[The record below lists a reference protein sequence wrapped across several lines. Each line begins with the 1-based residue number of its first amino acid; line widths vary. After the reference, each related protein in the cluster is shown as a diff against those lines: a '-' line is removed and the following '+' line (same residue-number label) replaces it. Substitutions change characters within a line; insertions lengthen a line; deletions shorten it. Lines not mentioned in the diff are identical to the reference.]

1 MSNMTGHTL
10 PVHESGPPGQ
20 TPEAF
25 VDLHCHCLPSLDDG
39 PTSMS
44 ESVALCRRLVED
56 HVDIVVA
63 TPHQLGR
70 FQAQTTTTE
79 VRRAVERLNR
89 ILTNS
94 DIDLQVVPG
103 AEVRLDE
110 RIGQLL
116 VEDEVLTLADMNRHI
131 LLELPEDVFIDIEP
145 LRAQLRS
152 QGVNL
157 VIAHPERNRALLAHP
172 NALWRWLDSGVALQ
186 VTAASLAGH
195 SDSPVERAA
204 WALVAQGWVAV
215 VATDAHDGRVNRPH
229 MTAAYEM
236 IRAHLGHELARLLC
250 VENPRRVL
258 NAQDL
263 IPAFSK
269 VGQEAC

>member
-1 MSNMTGHTL
+1 MRNMTGRKL
-10 PVHESGPPGQ
+10 PVRESGPPEHAR
-20 TPEAF
+20 EAF

-39 PTSMS
+39 PASIC
-44 ESVALCRRLVED
+44 ESVALCRSLAAD
-56 HVDIVVA
+56 HVETVVA

-70 FQAQTTTTE
+70 FQAHTTAAK

-89 ILTNS
+89 ILADS

-110 RIGQLL
+110 RIGQFL
-116 VEDEVLTLADMNRHI
+116 VEDEILTLADMNRHI

-145 LRAQLRS
+145 LRAQLQS

-157 VIAHPERNRALLAHP
+157 VIAHPERNRALLSHA
-172 NALWRWLDSGVALQ
+172 NVLWRWLDSGVALQ

-195 SDSPVERAA
+195 SDSAVEQAA

-215 VATDAHDGRVNRPH
+215 VATDAHDGTVNRPQ

-236 IRAHLGHELARLLC
+236 IRAHLGRELAHLLC

-263 IPAFSK
+263 IPAFSAA
-269 VGQEAC
+269 GQEAC